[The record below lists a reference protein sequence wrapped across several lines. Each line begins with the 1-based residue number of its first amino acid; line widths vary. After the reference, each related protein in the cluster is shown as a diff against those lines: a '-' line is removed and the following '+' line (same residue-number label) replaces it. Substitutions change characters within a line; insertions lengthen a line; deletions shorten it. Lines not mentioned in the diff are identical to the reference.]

1 MDSNAI
7 EIKNVT
13 MQFNLERERTDNVKE
28 FFIKKMK
35 RKLQIDSFIA
45 LKNVSFKVK
54 KRRGIWPHWGQW
66 KWKKVLR

>member
-28 FFIKKMK
+28 FFIKK
-35 RKLQIDSFIA
+35 
-45 LKNVSFKVK
+45 NEK
-54 KRRGIWPHWGQW
+54 KITNRFLYSI
-66 KWKKVLR
+66 KECKF

>member
-54 KRRGIWPHWGQW
+54 KERYLASLGTMEVE
-66 KWKKVLR
+66 KVLR

>member
-45 LKNVSFKVK
+45 LKNVSFKRYLASLGTMEVE
-54 KRRGIWPHWGQW
+54 
-66 KWKKVLR
+66 KVLR